1 MEKDIVLKL
10 FIRSLTLSIKIHSAT
25 RDRFFADK
33 FGDKIYAL
41 AFNCIKLFDSNNDD
55 LLGRGVLFEKALFS
69 IDDLLGTAQD
79 IAYLKFFQTSRL
91 FLQTKINLLR
101 LKLELTRQRNNDPM
115 GIKPEARSKNDRPA
129 QPVEL
134 RKKPEKDTKLNQS
147 KRKIL
152 DFIRSSPGIR
162 TKDIIHEFNALSDR
176 TVKRNLM
183 ELLQTGLVQ
192 KRIENKAVYYSVAE
206 RSPI

>member
-1 MEKDIVLKL
+1 MKKDIVLKL
-10 FIRSLTLSIKIHSAT
+10 FIRSLTLSIKIHSAI

-69 IDDLLGTAQD
+69 IDDLMGTAQD
-79 IAYLKFFQTSRL
+79 IAYLKFFRTSHL
-91 FLQTKINLLR
+91 FLQTEVNLLR
-101 LKLELTRQRNNDPM
+101 LKLELTRQRNNSPIN
-115 GIKPEARSKNDRPA
+115 IKPEVRSKNDRTV

-134 RKKPEKDTKLNQS
+134 RKKPEKNTKLNQS

-152 DFIRSSPGIR
+152 DFIRSSPDIR

-183 ELLQTGLVQ
+183 ELLQTGLVK
-192 KRIENKAVYYSVAE
+192 KRIDNKAVYYSAAD
-206 RSPI
+206 